1 MLKHKCIIHHWNLR
15 PINSLRA
22 YTGDS
27 LSSHPLRSD
36 LWQRP
41 VKTVY
46 PYRVFS
52 NTSAN
57 ASQRILPA
65 IKNEHAD
72 LHSHGN
78 KILISLNSDEQTR
91 YQNLFTW
98 ELARHII
105 GEELIIYPAIANHVR
120 GGKAISNRNRTE
132 HQEIKEQLKMF
143 QGLRSTDPRFAP
155 TLEALIADLQIH
167 THREETEDLVSL
179 EEVLSSEQSEALT
192 SSLER
197 TRMFIPS
204 RSHPLSPSKPPFETV
219 VGLLTAPFDIVAD
232 LFRKW
237 PHHESGKNI

>member
-1 MLKHKCIIHHWNLR
+1 MLNHTRTIHWHLR
-15 PINSLRA
+15 PIIREYTGNSLPSQPRRINL
-22 YTGDS
+22 YQT
-27 LSSHPLRSD
+27 LVKPVFLR
-36 LWQRP
+36 RE
-41 VKTVY
+41 
-46 PYRVFS
+46 FS
-52 NTSAN
+52 NASAN

-72 LHSHGN
+72 LHSHSN
-78 KILISLNSDEQTR
+78 KILISLNPDEQTR

-105 GEELIIYPAIANHVR
+105 GEELIIYPAIARHVH
-120 GGKAISNRNRTE
+120 GGNAISNRNRTE

-155 TLEALIADLQIH
+155 TLEALIADLQTH

-192 SSLER
+192 GLLKR

-219 VGLLTAPFDIVAD
+219 VGLLTAPVDMVAD

-237 PHHESGKNI
+237 PHHGESEKSI

>member
-1 MLKHKCIIHHWNLR
+1 MLKHKHTIHHWHLR
-15 PINSLRA
+15 PISRA
-22 YTGDS
+22 YTGNS
-27 LSSHPLRSD
+27 LRSKTLRQN
-36 LWQRP
+36 LWQTP
-41 VKTVY
+41 VKHVHLC
-46 PYRVFS
+46 RESS
-52 NTSAN
+52 NTSTN

-78 KILISLNSDEQTR
+78 KILISLNPDEQTR

-120 GGKAISNRNRTE
+120 GGKGISNRNRTE
-132 HQEIKEQLKMF
+132 HQELKEQLKMF

-155 TLEALIADLQIH
+155 TLEALIDDLQIH
-167 THREETEDLVSL
+167 THREETQDLVSL
-179 EEVLSSEQSEALT
+179 EEALSSEQSEALA

-219 VGLLTAPFDIVAD
+219 VGLLTAPIDIVAD

-237 PHHESGKNI
+237 PHNGSGKSI

>member
-1 MLKHKCIIHHWNLR
+1 MFNHTR
-15 PINSLRA
+15 PIHWHLGPIIRA
-22 YTGDS
+22 YTGNS
-27 LSSHPLRSD
+27 LICQPRRTN
-36 LWQRP
+36 LWQTLVKP
-41 VKTVY
+41 VYV
-46 PYRVFS
+46 RREFS
-52 NTSAN
+52 NTSIN

-78 KILISLNSDEQTR
+78 KILISLNPDEQTR

-105 GEELIIYPAIANHVR
+105 GEELIIYPAIARHVH

-155 TLEALIADLQIH
+155 TLEALITDLQTH
-167 THREETEDLVSL
+167 TQREETEDLVSL
-179 EEVLSSEQSEALT
+179 EEVLSPDQSEALT
-192 SSLER
+192 GLLER
-197 TRMFIPS
+197 TRLFIPS

-219 VGLLTAPFDIVAD
+219 VGLLTAPVDMIAD

-237 PHHESGKNI
+237 PHHGESGKSI